1 MDETFEYRD
10 EINTKVVEAIE
21 PEAQVWGIE
30 LLRYEVKDIDP
41 PLNIQRSMIL
51 QAEAERNKRAEI
63 LASEGK
69 KIAEINRAEAKK

>member
-1 MDETFEYRD
+1 MHREEM
-10 EINTKVVEAIE
+10 NSKVVEAIE
-21 PEAQVWGIE
+21 PEADQWGVK

-69 KIAEINRAEAKK
+69 KIAEINKAEAAKQS